1 MRSRLIHDPIQR
13 PQWNTGNGNRYL
25 LRDILRKQWKYTG
38 IVVSDWGAIGEMIN
52 HGFVADGKKPQK
64 RHWMLAAT
72 SIWRNR
78 SYKNHLAEL
87 ARNKK
92 NKNRADR

>member
-1 MRSRLIHDPIQR
+1 MTSFNALNGIPA
-13 PQWNTGNGNRYL
+13 TGNRYL

-52 HGFVADGKKPQK
+52 HGFVADGKE
-64 RHWMLAAT
+64 AAKAALDAGCDIDME
-72 SIWRNR
+72 SR

-92 NKNRADR
+92 IKQS